1 MKYVLKTL
9 DECATRLET
18 VFKKIKAL
26 KKNEKLGKRG
36 LNSMEWCIKQLRTT
50 SRALEED
57 LKPQKPKTLDNALD
71 WIKGQTKDGT
81 FVALLTEQNHLIRT
95 MYITKDILD
104 IIPEYE
110 VTVSP
115 IEMKMNKIELSIPTA
130 EFLKSIPKKAKYF
143 IIIAKN
149 GKEIKV
155 LK

>member
-1 MKYVLKTL
+1 VKYVLKAL
-9 DECATRLET
+9 DETATRLE
-18 VFKKIKAL
+18 KIFQKL
-26 KKNEKLGKRG
+26 KKGEKLGKRDM
-36 LNSMEWCIKQLRTT
+36 NNFDWCITALMVTKTQL
-50 SRALEED
+50 EID
-57 LKPQKPKTLDNALD
+57 LKPQKPKTLSDALG
-71 WIKGQTKDGT
+71 WIKSKTKDGT
-81 FVALLTEQNHLIRT
+81 FVALLTEKNHLIRT

-110 VTVSP
+110 VTVTP

-149 GKEIKV
+149 GQEVKV

>member
-9 DECATRLET
+9 DECATRIEII
-18 VFKKIKAL
+18 FKKIKAL
-26 KKNEKLGKRG
+26 KKNEKLGKRDM
-36 LNSMEWCIKQLRTT
+36 NSMEWCITT
-50 SRALEED
+50 LKATKRALEED
-57 LKPQKPKTLDNALD
+57 LKPQKPKTLANALD
-71 WIKGQTKDGT
+71 YVRGKTKDGT
-81 FVALLTEQNHLIRT
+81 FVALLTEENHLIRT
-95 MYITKDILD
+95 MYITKDILE

-110 VTVSP
+110 VTVTP

-149 GKEIKV
+149 GTEVKV

>member
-1 MKYVLKTL
+1 MKYVLKAL
-9 DECATRLET
+9 DETAKRLKT
-18 VFKKIKAL
+18 VFEKL
-26 KKNEKLGKRG
+26 KKGEKLGKRD
-36 LNSMEWCIKQLRTT
+36 LNNLEWCIGALKVTKTQL
-50 SRALEED
+50 EID

-71 WIKGQTKDGT
+71 WIKGQKKDGT

-130 EFLKSIPKKAKYF
+130 EFLKSIPKKTKYF

-149 GKEIKV
+149 GKQIKV